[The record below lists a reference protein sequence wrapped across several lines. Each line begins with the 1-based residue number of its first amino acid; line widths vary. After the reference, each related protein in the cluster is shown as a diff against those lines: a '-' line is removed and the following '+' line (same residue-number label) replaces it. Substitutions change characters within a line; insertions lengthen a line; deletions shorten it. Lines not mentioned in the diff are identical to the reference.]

1 MARLARHPYHTAVSK
16 IDTCQKSGSNMPITA
31 VDAIPNWYQSLF
43 DRHHPWHADY
53 EEHGKED
60 YAEDCA

>member
-1 MARLARHPYHTAVSK
+1 
-16 IDTCQKSGSNMPITA
+16 MPITA